1 MVVYSNEIKMLIE
14 SLYFFFLESYLSI
27 ILIKDF
33 HSTGF
38 AVLTNLLIIDRSS
51 PDVQYDVKDVYK
63 SYTANQL
70 KAELRRKGLRTSG
83 RKSTLVR
90 IK

>member
-1 MVVYSNEIKMLIE
+1 MEKSDSLSTDECEHTLNESN
-14 SLYFFFLESYLSI
+14 
-27 ILIKDF
+27 
-33 HSTGF
+33 GG
-38 AVLTNLLIIDRSS
+38 SS